1 MALVHQFQCFITN
14 SPLVLPQTLYHR
26 HQVIITLSSPVQGT
40 WGPCKIFLQHSLFME
55 KEKKDVFFVVLKI
68 RIILNKKHTC
78 KLPGACSFF
87 APSNAGA
94 SKSLMLLRGYQVISF
109 LRIS

>member
-1 MALVHQFQCFITN
+1 M
-14 SPLVLPQTLYHR
+14 
-26 HQVIITLSSPVQGT
+26 TLSSPIQGT
-40 WGPCKIFLQHSLFME
+40 WDPCKIFLQHSLFMQ

-78 KLPGACSFF
+78 KLPGSFF